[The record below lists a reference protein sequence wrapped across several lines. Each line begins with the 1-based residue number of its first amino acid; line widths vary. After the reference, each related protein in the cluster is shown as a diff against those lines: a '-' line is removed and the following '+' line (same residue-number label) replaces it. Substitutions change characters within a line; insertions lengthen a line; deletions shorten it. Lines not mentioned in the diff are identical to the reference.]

1 MASPG
6 AKDVNVRRAIAMA
19 LDREAITQDLHLGL
33 TTPNETFFD
42 AIPTFVDPDLEP
54 WTYDPDAARQLL
66 EEAGWTDTDG
76 DGIREDAAG
85 NKLTL
90 TTGSTIRQI
99 RQDLQAVAQQ
109 QLLEVGI
116 DLQTF
121 SYDADIL
128 FATFADGGPAA
139 IGDLDIMEWS
149 DAPDFPD
156 PNTDYWLCSEL
167 ATAENPY
174 GWNQFGCDE
183 TLDEL
188 FQRQSVTVNAQERAE
203 IFYEIT
209 SYMNDQVYYLGLWED
224 PDIYIINS
232 RVTGAKFSG
241 VTQFY
246 NIMEWDVTD

>member
-1 MASPG
+1 
-6 AKDVNVRRAIAMA
+6 
-19 LDREAITQDLHLGL
+19 
-33 TTPNETFFD
+33 
-42 AIPTFVDPDLEP
+42 
-54 WTYDPDAARQLL
+54 L
-66 EEAGWTDTDG
+66 EESGWTDTDG

-128 FATFADGGPAA
+128 FASWSGGGPAA
-139 IGDLDIMEWS
+139 LGELDIMEWS
-149 DAPDFPD
+149 DSPDFPD
-156 PNTDYWLCSEL
+156 PNTDYWLCDQLVSE
-167 ATAENPY
+167 ENPH

-183 TLDEL
+183 TLSEL
-188 FQRQSVTVNAQERAE
+188 FQRQSVTVNAQERME
-203 IFYEIT
+203 IFHEIT
-209 SYMNDQVYYLGLWED
+209 SYMNDQVYYIGFWDD
-224 PDIYIINS
+224 PDIYIINP